1 MSIAG
6 ARKFRVSTRSLAMV
20 IALAALLSA
29 SVFWNLRQYQLM
41 EQKRVADQREEAA
54 RVKEE
59 AERTTARMKKNAQW
73 AASDARVQQLY
84 REISNLSQINERL
97 VSEPQR
103 RASSKIDNADEA
115 GASP

>member
-6 ARKFRVSTRSLAMV
+6 TRKFHVSRRSLVMI

-29 SVFWNLRQYQLM
+29 SVFWNLRQHQLI
-41 EQKRVADQREEAA
+41 EQKRLADQREEAA

-59 AERTTARMKKNAQW
+59 TERTTARMKKKAEW

-84 REISNLSQINERL
+84 QEISNLSQINERL
-97 VSEPQR
+97 VSEPPR
-103 RASSKIDNADEA
+103 SASSKIDNAGEA

>member
-59 AERTTARMKKNAQW
+59 TERTTARMKKKAEW

-84 REISNLSQINERL
+84 QEITNLSQINERL
-97 VSEPQR
+97 VSEPPR
-103 RASSKIDNADEA
+103 SAPSKIDNADEA